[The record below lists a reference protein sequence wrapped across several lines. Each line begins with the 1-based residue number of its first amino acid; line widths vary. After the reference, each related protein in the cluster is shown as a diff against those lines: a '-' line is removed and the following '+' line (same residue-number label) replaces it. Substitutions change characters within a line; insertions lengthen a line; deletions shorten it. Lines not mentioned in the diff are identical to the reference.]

1 MVDLDAAMELLAES
15 PEPRLDTA
23 MELVAAPE
31 PEVYPTGGEYGEE
44 YGDEAVEEITLESVG
59 MLMGMIGSQDEEAR
73 DEALSAVEDL
83 VLIADLT
90 IREEEGVAVVALR
103 DLTQEGLLHRVVH
116 HRPATRA
123 EALNIAERLSE
134 IEVISGSRLIKELTR
149 VTCEGDHVKHING
162 ARLIERRSER
172 VLGEEERLA

>member
-59 MLMGMIGSQDEEAR
+59 MLMGMIASQDEEAR
-73 DEALSAVEDL
+73 DEALAIMCELVGSCYGEDGMAVGATVREAGGPLTLSWLLSSPSVELQREPTAVE
-83 VLIADLT
+83 
-90 IREEEGVAVVALR
+90 
-103 DLTQEGLLHRVVH
+103 LLCSSCK
-116 HRPATRA
+116 AAA
-123 EALNIAERLSE
+123 EI
-134 IEVISGSRLIKELTR
+134 
-149 VTCEGDHVKHING
+149 CD
-162 ARLIERRSER
+162 
-172 VLGEEERLA
+172 